1 MPAQAGENGAARVS
15 PMDQRGRQSGR
26 PFALKGKL
34 LRCFCEVRFP
44 VFSSWLSTWTVL
56 SSVLSCSEV
65 YRRFTG
71 GFFRNMGL
79 FGGFYWKLAAFAKHT
94 QRSSPKSFFR
104 QVHYLGW
111 ARADCFQ

>member
-71 GFFRNMGL
+71 GFFRER
-79 FGGFYWKLAAFAKHT
+79 GFVGD
-94 QRSSPKSFFR
+94 FFR
-104 QVHYLGW
+104 KMGFFQKTQNSFS
-111 ARADCFQ
+111 AKCFWKMFFLWGVGEFSLF

>member
-26 PFALKGKL
+26 PFLLEGKL
-34 LRCFCEVRFP
+34 LGCFCEVRFP
-44 VFSSWLSTWTVL
+44 VFYSWLSTWTVL

-71 GFFRNMGL
+71 GFFQDKGV
-79 FGGFYWKLAAFAKHT
+79 FGGSLRE
-94 QRSSPKSFFR
+94 QRSLPKMLKSFSTKVSAQALFF
-104 QVHYLGW
+104 
-111 ARADCFQ
+111 C